1 MYKISVPVVSRNLE
15 ELGRERTVKDLK
27 RFDAERVFLSI
38 STYETDTEKR
48 KVVMETL
55 KRNVSFLKENGF
67 EVGSWNWTFKTPKAD
82 NFINMKTIGG
92 KDIPDVKCPLDKNF
106 VEFVKGY
113 VKDIALCGV
122 DLIMFDDDFR
132 YGFLYD
138 SPACLCDNHIAEI
151 NKITGENS
159 TREELEFHIKNGGK
173 NKYRDAYIK
182 ANGDAFRNFARELRN
197 TVDEINPDIRIGACA
212 CMTSWDLDGVSANEL
227 AHILAGKTKPF
238 VRLIGAPYWAVGNR
252 WGNSLQ
258 DVIEFERM
266 ESSWTRDDEIEI
278 FSEGDSF
285 PRPRTNCPASY
296 VEGFD
301 TALRAAGCTDG
312 ILKYGIDYHSNRDYE
327 EGYALFHERNRQLY
341 KNIDEIFGNKK
352 SCGVR
357 IYEAPAK
364 LSDLVVPTKV
374 NSTVNPENMFFSKAA
389 RTAAFNTIPTVYDGE
404 GICGMVF
411 DENARHIPLS
421 AVENGLILDLAAT
434 EILSERG
441 IDVGIESIGEKIK
454 DGLREHFLYN
464 DNNISAL
471 QTAVY
476 NIKLKESAEILSDIE
491 TSVGVL
497 PVSYRYE
504 NADGNRFLVLNI
516 NSRDQMNSNLLRHY
530 ERSRQFADA
539 VEWFSGKKLPAYTY
553 GHPAMYIQCKENE
566 NSLSVGLWNFF
577 ADVAIEPV
585 VELAENYS
593 QIKFIQG
600 GGVLS
605 GDKVKLD
612 DIPAFSFAGF
622 ELIK

>member
-341 KNIDEIFGNKK
+341 KNIDEMTLSEIKK
-352 SCGVR
+352 LDAGCTV
-357 IYEAPAK
+357 
-364 LSDLVVPTKV
+364 TKPV
-374 NSTVNPENMFFSKAA
+374 KCE
-389 RTAAFNTIPTVYDGE
+389 IPTVREFLELIKDTNVLVNWEFKVYPFD
-404 GICGMVF
+404 F
-411 DENARHIPLS
+411 DEN
-421 AVENGLILDLAAT
+421 
-434 EILSERG
+434 
-441 IDVGIESIGEKIK
+441 
-454 DGLREHFLYN
+454 
-464 DNNISAL
+464 
-471 QTAVY
+471 TA
-476 NIKLKESAEILSDIE
+476 
-491 TSVGVL
+491 
-497 PVSYRYE
+497 
-504 NADGNRFLVLNI
+504 F
-516 NSRDQMNSNLLRHY
+516 
-530 ERSRQFADA
+530 
-539 VEWFSGKKLPAYTY
+539 
-553 GHPAMYIQCKENE
+553 
-566 NSLSVGLWNFF
+566 
-577 ADVAIEPV
+577 
-585 VELAENYS
+585 
-593 QIKFIQG
+593 
-600 GGVLS
+600 
-605 GDKVKLD
+605 
-612 DIPAFSFAGF
+612 
-622 ELIK
+622 